1 MSGRWEDSLIA
12 LPFSLGARTNA
23 HTRSVHA
30 HPFAPLPASKL
41 RVHTSRA
48 VSTIL
53 KGSCRGVEHFLQGG
67 TANNLLLASTLTSS
81 LSAFVLRLFPSFV
94 SSLSFV
100 RVTGSRFLPFP
111 RFAVETNAVST
122 YTQWRRATSACR
134 ARGENQRGREDGR
147 RRRQLEATE
156 TSCIPGH

>member
-12 LPFSLGARTNA
+12 LPFSLGVRTNA

-67 TANNLLLASTLTSS
+67 TANNLLAPTLSSS
-81 LSAFVLRLFPSFV
+81 LSAFVLRLFFRLLSVPPTCF
-94 SSLSFV
+94 LSF
-100 RVTGSRFLPFP
+100 P
-111 RFAVETNAVST
+111 RLAVETNAVST
-122 YTQWRRATSACR
+122 YTQWRRAASACR
-134 ARGENQRGREDGR
+134 ARDAEQEEKIRVVGRMGR